1 MSVLLQDLRYGL
13 RMLRKSPGFT
23 AVAVI
28 ILALGIGA
36 NTAIFSLVDA
46 FFLRRLPVKSPERL
60 VFVNQV
66 SPNGR
71 TRDDFPYP
79 IFEQFR
85 DHNQSFSGLFAW
97 DDSNVAVT
105 VDGQPAI
112 VPGDFVSGTYFDVL
126 GVDAMLG
133 RTFTSDDDRPG
144 GKPVAVISY
153 SYWQRQLAGNP
164 AAIGITIYLGG
175 IPFVVIGVTPR
186 QFFGRD
192 VAGRSAD
199 VVLPMFVHP
208 QLALKDHDTFE
219 IMGRLKPGV
228 TQEQA
233 RADLDVIYRQA
244 LTERAG
250 SHMTPEVEQQI
261 HAQRIEL
268 KPGLRGTSGLR
279 EEFGTELNVLMAVVG
294 IALLIASVNIANLLL
309 ARAAARQKEIAVRL
323 AIGASRA
330 RLARQLL
337 TESVLLSVLGGALGL
352 LFAGWGVGF
361 LLTVLSY
368 GRTTASFELKPDV
381 RILAFTFGVSLL
393 TGILCGLAPA
403 LRATQVDL
411 NPVLKGARSK
421 ESRPLRHGLAK
432 SLVVSQVALSLVLLI
447 GAGLLIRTLEQL
459 YHVDTGFNRDKVLV
473 GWVIP
478 VLAGYD
484 HAKEM
489 RLYEALMEKLNAIPG
504 VRSASLSRYR
514 LLFARPDRNLWVE
527 GSAPGVD
534 ADREVY
540 CYPVGPRFFETQGI
554 SLLLGREFSSAD
566 AETAPKV
573 AVISE
578 SVAREFFP
586 NNDPIGRRLGFGN
599 PEASGDFQIV
609 GVARDIQPH
618 LRERQPL
625 RAVYIPYT
633 QAFPDDYGQMTFVIR
648 TALDPNSI
656 VPAIHHQVQLIDRDL
671 PLGDVKTQAADAD
684 EKLGDERSLATLL
697 SLFAALGLV
706 LASIG
711 LYGTISYGVAR
722 RTNEVGIR
730 IALGARKEDML
741 RMVLGEALSLV
752 AIGVV
757 IGVPLSVAGARLIS
771 TLIFGVK
778 PTDAVAISFASGV
791 MMAVASL
798 AAYLPA
804 RRATKVDPVEA
815 LLRHE

>member
-1 MSVLLQDLRYGL
+1 
-13 RMLRKSPGFT
+13 
-23 AVAVI
+23 
-28 ILALGIGA
+28 
-36 NTAIFSLVDA
+36 
-46 FFLRRLPVKSPERL
+46 
-60 VFVNQV
+60 
-66 SPNGR
+66 
-71 TRDDFPYP
+71 
-79 IFEQFR
+79 
-85 DHNQSFSGLFAW
+85 
-97 DDSNVAVT
+97 
-105 VDGQPAI
+105 
-112 VPGDFVSGTYFDVL
+112 
-126 GVDAMLG
+126 
-133 RTFTSDDDRPG
+133 
-144 GKPVAVISY
+144 
-153 SYWQRQLAGNP
+153 
-164 AAIGITIYLGG
+164 
-175 IPFVVIGVTPR
+175 
-186 QFFGRD
+186 
-192 VAGRSAD
+192 
-199 VVLPMFVHP
+199 
-208 QLALKDHDTFE
+208 
-219 IMGRLKPGV
+219 
-228 TQEQA
+228 
-233 RADLDVIYRQA
+233 
-244 LTERAG
+244 
-250 SHMTPEVEQQI
+250 
-261 HAQRIEL
+261 
-268 KPGLRGTSGLR
+268 
-279 EEFGTELNVLMAVVG
+279 
-294 IALLIASVNIANLLL
+294 LLIASVNIANLLL

-352 LFAGWGVGF
+352 LFAGWGVGL

-368 GRTTASFELKPDV
+368 GRTAASFELKPDV

-411 NPVLKGARSK
+411 NPVLKGAKSR

-432 SLVVSQVALSLVLLI
+432 SLVVLQVALSLVLLI
-447 GAGLLIRTLEQL
+447 GAGLLIRTVEQL

-489 RLYEALMEKLNAIPG
+489 RLYEGLMERLNAIPG

-534 ADREVY
+534 VDREVY

-554 SLLLGREFSSAD
+554 GLLLGRGFSSAD

-586 NNDPIGRRLGFGN
+586 NLDPIGRRLGFGK
-599 PEASGDFQIV
+599 PEASRDFQIV

-618 LRERQPL
+618 LRELQPL

-648 TALDPNSI
+648 TALDPSII
-656 VPAIHHQVQLIDRDL
+656 VPAVRHQVQLTDRDL

-730 IALGARKEDML
+730 MALGARKEDML

-757 IGVPLSVAGARLIS
+757 IGVPLSVAGTRLIS

-778 PTDAVAISFASGV
+778 PTDAMAISFASGV

-804 RRATKVDPVEA
+804 RRTTKVDPVEA
-815 LLRHE
+815 LRHE

>member
-1 MSVLLQDLRYGL
+1 LRTLLQDIKYGL
-13 RMLRKSPGFT
+13 RMLLKNPGFT
-23 AVAVI
+23 AVAI
-28 ILALGIGA
+28 ITLALGIGA

-46 FFLRRLPVKSPERL
+46 FLLRRLPVKNPERL
-60 VFVNQV
+60 VFVYRV
-66 SPNGR
+66 SPKGR
-71 TRDDFPYP
+71 AEDDFPYP
-79 IFEQFR
+79 SFEQFR
-85 DHNQSFSGLFAW
+85 DHNQSLSGLFAW

-112 VPGDFVSGTYFDVL
+112 ISGDFVSGAYFEVL
-126 GVDAMLG
+126 GVEAMLG
-133 RTFTSDDDRPG
+133 RTFTSEDDQPG
-144 GKPVAVISY
+144 RKPVAVISY
-153 SYWQRQLAGNP
+153 SYWQRQFTGNP
-164 AAIGITIYLGG
+164 AAIGKTIYLAG
-175 IPFVVIGVTPR
+175 IPFTVIGVTPR
-186 QFFGRD
+186 RFFGRNA
-192 VAGRSAD
+192 AGRSAD

-233 RADLDVIYRQA
+233 RADLDVIYRRV

-250 SHMTPEVEQQI
+250 SRLTPRVEQKI

-268 KPGLRGTSGLR
+268 KPGLRGTSGLS
-279 EEFGTELNVLMAVVG
+279 EEFGTELNILMAVVG

-309 ARAAARQKEIAVRL
+309 ARAASRQKEIAVRL
-323 AIGASRA
+323 AVGASRG
-330 RLARQLL
+330 RLVRQLL
-337 TESVLLSVLGGALGL
+337 TETVLLSVLGGTLGL
-352 LFAGWGVGF
+352 LFAEWGTGF
-361 LLTVLSY
+361 LLTVLCY
-368 GRTTASFELKPDV
+368 GRTAVSFELEPDV
-381 RILAFTFGVSLL
+381 RILGFTLAVSLL

-403 LRATQVDL
+403 LRATRVDL
-411 NPVLKGARSK
+411 NPVLKGTGSR
-421 ESRPLRHGLAK
+421 ESRPLRHGLAR

-447 GAGLLIRTLEQL
+447 AAGLLIRSLGQL
-459 YHVDTGFNRDKVLV
+459 YQVDTGFNRDKVLV

-489 RLYEALMEKLNAIPG
+489 RLYEELTEKLNAIPG

-527 GSAPGVD
+527 GSASVVD

-554 SLLLGREFSSAD
+554 GLLLGRGFSSAD

-578 SVAREFFP
+578 SVARQFFP
-586 NNDPIGRRLGFGN
+586 NKDPIGRRLGFGK

-609 GVARDIQPH
+609 GVVRDIQPH
-618 LRERQPL
+618 LREQQPL

-648 TALDPNSI
+648 TALDPSGI
-656 VPAIHHQVQLIDRDL
+656 VPAVRHQVQLIARDL
-671 PLGDVKTQAADAD
+671 PLSDVKTQAADAD
-684 EKLGDERSLATLL
+684 EKLGDERALATLL
-697 SLFAALGLV
+697 GVFAALGLV

-730 IALGARKEDML
+730 MALGARQEDML
-741 RMVLGEALSLV
+741 RMVLGEALLLV
-752 AIGVV
+752 AIGVA
-757 IGVPLSVAGARLIS
+757 IGVPLSIAGTRLIS

-778 PTDAVAISFASGV
+778 PTDAAAISSASGV
-791 MMAVASL
+791 MIAVASL

-804 RRATKVDPVEA
+804 RRATKVDPIVA
-815 LLRHE
+815 LRYE

>member
-1 MSVLLQDLRYGL
+1 LRTLLQDLKYGL
-13 RMLRKSPGFT
+13 RMLVKDPGFT

-28 ILALGIGA
+28 TLALGIGA

-46 FFLRRLPVKSPERL
+46 FLLRRLPVKSPEQL
-60 VFVNQV
+60 VFVNRV
-66 SPNGR
+66 SPKGG
-71 TRDDFPYP
+71 TEDDFPYP
-79 IFEQFR
+79 AFEQFR

-105 VDGQPAI
+105 VDGQTAM

-126 GVDAMLG
+126 GVGAMLG
-133 RTFTSDDDRPG
+133 RTFTSDDDQPG

-153 SYWQRQLAGNP
+153 SYWQRQFAGNP
-164 AAIGITIYLGG
+164 AAIGKTIYLGR
-175 IPFVVIGVTPR
+175 IPFAVIGVTPPR
-186 QFFGRD
+186 FFGRN

-208 QLALKDHDTFE
+208 QLALKDHSTFE
-219 IMGRLKPGV
+219 IMARLKPGV
-228 TQEQA
+228 TPQQA
-233 RADLDVIYRQA
+233 RADLDVIYHQA
-244 LTERAG
+244 QTQAAG
-250 SHMTPEVEQQI
+250 SRITPQVEHEI

-279 EEFGTELNVLMAVVG
+279 EEFGTELNILMAVVG
-294 IALLIASVNIANLLL
+294 IALLIASVNVASLLL
-309 ARAAARQKEIAVRL
+309 ARAASRQKETAIRL
-323 AIGASRA
+323 AIGASRG
-330 RLARQLL
+330 RLVRQLL

-352 LFAGWGVGF
+352 LFAEWGTGF

-368 GRTTASFELKPDV
+368 GRTAVSFELEPDV
-381 RILAFTFGVSLL
+381 RILGFTFGVSLL

-403 LRATQVDL
+403 LRATRVDL
-411 NPVLKGARSK
+411 NPVLKGTGSR
-421 ESRPLRHGLAK
+421 ESHPLRHGLAK
-432 SLVVSQVALSLVLLI
+432 SLVVSQVTLSLVLLI
-447 GAGLLIRTLEQL
+447 AAGLLIRSLGQL
-459 YHVDTGFNRDKVLV
+459 YQVDTGFDRDKVLV

-489 RLYEALMEKLNAIPG
+489 RLYEELMEKLNAIPG

-514 LLFARPDRNLWVE
+514 LLFARPDRNLWVQ
-527 GSAPGVD
+527 GSAPVVD

-554 SLLLGREFSSAD
+554 GLLLGRAFSSAD

-578 SVAREFFP
+578 SVARQFFP
-586 NNDPIGRRLGFGN
+586 DKDPIGRRLGFGK

-618 LRERQPL
+618 LREQQPL

-648 TALDPNSI
+648 TALDPSGI
-656 VPAIHHQVQLIDRDL
+656 APAVRHQVQLIDRNL
-671 PLGDVKTQAADAD
+671 PLGDVSTQAADVD
-684 EKLGDERSLATLL
+684 EKLGDERALATLL

-711 LYGTISYGVAR
+711 LYGTISYGVAK

-730 IALGARKEDML
+730 MALGARQGDML
-741 RMVLGEALSLV
+741 RMVLREALLLV
-752 AIGVV
+752 AIGVA
-757 IGVPLSVAGARLIS
+757 IGVPLSIAGARLIS

-778 PTDAVAISFASGV
+778 PADAVAICFSSGV
-791 MMAVASL
+791 MMAIASL

-804 RRATKVDPVEA
+804 RRATKVDPMVA
-815 LLRHE
+815 LRYE

>member
-1 MSVLLQDLRYGL
+1 
-13 RMLRKSPGFT
+13 
-23 AVAVI
+23 
-28 ILALGIGA
+28 
-36 NTAIFSLVDA
+36 
-46 FFLRRLPVKSPERL
+46 
-60 VFVNQV
+60 
-66 SPNGR
+66 
-71 TRDDFPYP
+71 
-79 IFEQFR
+79 
-85 DHNQSFSGLFAW
+85 
-97 DDSNVAVT
+97 
-105 VDGQPAI
+105 
-112 VPGDFVSGTYFDVL
+112 
-126 GVDAMLG
+126 MLG
-133 RTFTSDDDRPG
+133 RTFTSGDDQPG
-144 GKPVAVISY
+144 GKPVTVISY
-153 SYWQRQLAGNP
+153 SYWQRQFAGDP
-164 AAIGITIYLGG
+164 AAIGKTIYLGG
-175 IPFVVIGVTPR
+175 IPFTVIGVTPR
-186 QFFGRD
+186 QFFGRN

-199 VVLPMFVHP
+199 VVLPMVVHP

-219 IMGRLKPGV
+219 IMCRLKPGV

-233 RADLDVIYRQA
+233 RADLDVVYSQA
-244 LTERAG
+244 LTEQAG
-250 SHMTPEVEQQI
+250 SRITPQVEQQI
-261 HAQRIEL
+261 RAQRIEL

-279 EEFGTELNVLMAVVG
+279 EEFGTELSILMAVVG

-352 LFAGWGVGF
+352 LFAGWGVGL

-368 GRTTASFELKPDV
+368 GRTAASFELKPDV

-411 NPVLKGARSK
+411 NPVLKGAKSR

-432 SLVVSQVALSLVLLI
+432 SLVVLQVALSFVLLI
-447 GAGLLIRTLEQL
+447 GAGLLIRTVEQL

-489 RLYEALMEKLNAIPG
+489 RLYEGLMERLNAIPG

-534 ADREVY
+534 VDREVY

-554 SLLLGREFSSAD
+554 GLLLGRGFSSAD

-586 NNDPIGRRLGFGN
+586 NLDPIGRRLGFGK
-599 PEASGDFQIV
+599 PEASRDFQIV

-618 LRERQPL
+618 LRELQPL

-648 TALDPNSI
+648 TALDPSII
-656 VPAIHHQVQLIDRDL
+656 VPAVRHQVHLIDRDL

-730 IALGARKEDML
+730 MALGARKEDML

-757 IGVPLSVAGARLIS
+757 IGVPLSVAGTRLIS

-778 PTDAVAISFASGV
+778 PTDAMAISFASGV

-804 RRATKVDPVEA
+804 RRTTKVDPVEA
-815 LLRHE
+815 LRHE